1 MLTILLNVILGAL
14 CAAALKATDTAALGW
29 AIFWGILIAIAGQVG
44 AGLLLRK
51 RMQSV
56 MDEVQMI
63 LKNGQ
68 ARMQQ
73 KINRWQQKPPS
84 GMKQAQDEIMKD
96 QRAMTAEALACVEQ
110 LTPFYKWI
118 PMLHRQVETM
128 RLQFAWQL
136 KDLKLA
142 DELLPRAVMM
152 DPMLMC
158 IKLARMYQLEKPVA
172 EMEKVFNKNKKR
184 LRYNQSAL
192 LYATWAWILLQ
203 KKDVDAAFKVLNEA
217 NEKNENEILKRN
229 REAIANNKPAHFTNA
244 GFGDTWYALF
254 LEEPKMRQQRQQAGS
269 RFF

>member
-1 MLTILLNVILGAL
+1 MLTILLNVILGVL
-14 CAAALKATDTAALGW
+14 CGAGLGASGMAAPGW
-29 AIFWGILIAIAGQVG
+29 AIFWGVLIAVAGQIG

-51 RMQSV
+51 KMQGV
-56 MDEVQMI
+56 MDDVQII

-68 ARMQQ
+68 TRMQQ
-73 KINRWQQKPPS
+73 KINRWQQKPVS
-84 GMKQAQDEIMKD
+84 SMKQAQDELLKD

-110 LTPFYKWI
+110 LTPYYKWI

-136 KDLKLA
+136 KDLKLV
-142 DELLPRAVMM
+142 DRLMPRAVMM

-158 IKLARMYQLEKPVA
+158 IRLARMYQLDQPAA
-172 EMEKVFNKNKKR
+172 EMEKVFRKNKKR

-203 KKDVDAAFKVLNEA
+203 RKDVDGAFKVLNEA
-217 NEKNENEILKRN
+217 NDKNENETLKRN
-229 REAIANNKPAHFTNA
+229 REAIANNKPAHFNNA
-244 GFGDTWYALF
+244 GFGDAWYALF
-254 LEEPKMRQQRQQAGS
+254 LEEPKVRQQRAQANG